1 MKLLNVVQ
9 TWLEN
14 TLGPVANWIENNQL
28 IKALTQGFMYTM
40 PVTFGA
46 AIIAVVINFP
56 ISSWTAFLQ
65 NCGAYDAGQSFLK
78 LTLSALAVYVAG
90 AIGYAYTSRDGKEG
104 MIGAVFLLGAFL
116 CLIPIEAAGEGGSI
130 SAINVSYLGSDGFF
144 VAILVGLLVSWAY
157 CKLTDLNLVLKM
169 PDSVPPMVSVS
180 LAPTFAAM
188 IIFTTLFFVRF
199 LLSLTPYGNLFAL
212 ISHYVG
218 IPVMAFGSSIYSII
232 LIYML
237 MNLFWFFGVH
247 PNAILSVYMP
257 VLISVNLAN
266 QEAYTAGL
274 ALPFLTFTVISNVV
288 QLGGAGN
295 TLSLCFCTLF
305 AKSEKYRTMRKLV
318 IPANLFNINEP
329 VIFGF
334 PIVMNPLYLLP
345 MLLTPLA
352 SGLVAIL
359 WTNIVPMHINPFVQL
374 GATLPWVT
382 PIFMSSF
389 LTGGLALFALTMLCL
404 SVQALIYLP
413 FFLIDDR
420 KAAALE
426 NQNEKDN
433 AKLEKAEQ
441 EMKEA
446 GV

>member
-1 MKLLNVVQ
+1 
-9 TWLEN
+9 
-14 TLGPVANWIENNQL
+14 
-28 IKALTQGFMYTM
+28 
-40 PVTFGA
+40 
-46 AIIAVVINFP
+46 
-56 ISSWTAFLQ
+56 
-65 NCGAYDAGQSFLK
+65 
-78 LTLSALAVYVAG
+78 
-90 AIGYAYTSRDGKEG
+90 
-104 MIGAVFLLGAFL
+104 
-116 CLIPIEAAGEGGSI
+116 
-130 SAINVSYLGSDGFF
+130 
-144 VAILVGLLVSWAY
+144 
-157 CKLTDLNLVLKM
+157 
-169 PDSVPPMVSVS
+169 
-180 LAPTFAAM
+180 
-188 IIFTTLFFVRF
+188 
-199 LLSLTPYGNLFAL
+199 
-212 ISHYVG
+212 
-218 IPVMAFGSSIYSII
+218 
-232 LIYML
+232 
-237 MNLFWFFGVH
+237 
-247 PNAILSVYMP
+247 
-257 VLISVNLAN
+257 
-266 QEAYTAGL
+266 
-274 ALPFLTFTVISNVV
+274 
-288 QLGGAGN
+288 
-295 TLSLCFCTLF
+295 
-305 AKSEKYRTMRKLV
+305 MRKLV

>member
-1 MKLLNVVQ
+1 
-9 TWLEN
+9 
-14 TLGPVANWIENNQL
+14 
-28 IKALTQGFMYTM
+28 
-40 PVTFGA
+40 
-46 AIIAVVINFP
+46 
-56 ISSWTAFLQ
+56 
-65 NCGAYDAGQSFLK
+65 
-78 LTLSALAVYVAG
+78 
-90 AIGYAYTSRDGKEG
+90 
-104 MIGAVFLLGAFL
+104 
-116 CLIPIEAAGEGGSI
+116 
-130 SAINVSYLGSDGFF
+130 
-144 VAILVGLLVSWAY
+144 
-157 CKLTDLNLVLKM
+157 
-169 PDSVPPMVSVS
+169 
-180 LAPTFAAM
+180 
-188 IIFTTLFFVRF
+188 
-199 LLSLTPYGNLFAL
+199 
-212 ISHYVG
+212 
-218 IPVMAFGSSIYSII
+218 MAFGSSIYSII

-404 SVQALIYLP
+404 SVQACSMEDILY
-413 FFLIDDR
+413 
-420 KAAALE
+420 
-426 NQNEKDN
+426 
-433 AKLEKAEQ
+433 
-441 EMKEA
+441 
-446 GV
+446 